1 LFVSAH
7 AQGFDG
13 VQRGPTLF
21 RVVRVRF
28 TSEGFELDLPEGER
42 LLDAL
47 DEQGLASRARVQCRG
62 ATCGSCRVRVERGAS
77 LLMAAEP
84 GELRVLADLGCTQG
98 ERLACQLVCTGDGE
112 LELG

>member
-7 AQGFDG
+7 ATGFDA

-62 ATCGSCRVRVERGAS
+62 ATCGSCRVRVERGAG
-77 LLMAAEP
+77 LLLPATREEQRTLAE
-84 GELRVLADLGCTQG
+84 LGSPQG
-98 ERLACQLVCTGDGE
+98 ERLACQLVCTGAGE
-112 LELG
+112 VELG